1 MVNLSADAVTH
12 THLHTATVHLLA
24 DDLTGA
30 ADASVPFLAAGLRVT
45 VAIDPQARPPQPAAD
60 PARIASAQDPLAVLR
75 PHSVLAVSTNSREL
89 PRETARHIVRDTIAA
104 LQPSASPAAHGSGVS
119 SGEGDVIRFKKVDST
134 LRGHLGPEVLDALT
148 AWNCARAVVAPAFP
162 ELRRTIVDGRL
173 LIDGVST
180 GTSLTELFEHE
191 AFRSIVTMSESS
203 ILSGMLESIAGAS
216 RTQRSLALVC
226 DTTHVETL
234 DRIVDA
240 FWPLRGDTLWV
251 GSSGLAR
258 AVARR
263 IASDLSASST
273 SISTSTSRSPSTS
286 TAGPA
291 SSSSHDI
298 SDDARELAPGVETYD
313 RRQRTGGCVLFIGS
327 MTKISMRQCAELEAD
342 GIAAVNASDAAHP
355 SVARALGC
363 GSDLL
368 VRMRNDEPS
377 QLYAMVKA
385 VAALSPAGLVLSGGD
400 SALRVC
406 RAAGVVSIDLRGEL
420 ETGVPWGT
428 CSGGDFHG
436 LPVVL
441 KSGGFGRPDTLRRA
455 ARFLTRQEDA
465 R

>member
-12 THLHTATVHLLA
+12 THLHTATVQLLA

-30 ADASVPFLAAGLRVT
+30 ADAAVPFLAAGLRVT
-45 VAIDPQARPPQPAAD
+45 VVIDPQARPPQSAAE
-60 PARIASAQDPLAVLR
+60 PARIASAQDPLAMSR
-75 PHSVLAVSTNSREL
+75 PHTVLAVSTNSREL
-89 PRETARHIVRDTIAA
+89 PRETARHIVRATIAT
-104 LQPSASPAAHGSGVS
+104 LRQPASPAAHS
-119 SGEGDVIRFKKVDST
+119 SGMSTGEDDVIRFKKVDST
-134 LRGHLGPEVLDALT
+134 LRGHVGPETLDALT
-148 AWNCARAVVAPAFP
+148 AWSCTRAVVAPAFP

-226 DTTHVETL
+226 DTTQVETL
-234 DRIVDA
+234 DHIVRA
-240 FWPLRGDTLWV
+240 LWPLRGDTLWV

-258 AVARR
+258 ALARR

-273 SISTSTSRSPSTS
+273 STSSSKS
-286 TAGPA
+286 TAGPS

-298 SDDARELAPGVETYD
+298 SDDARALAPEIETYD
-313 RRQRTGGCVLFIGS
+313 RRQRTGGCALFIGS

-342 GIAAVNASDAAHP
+342 GIAAVDVSDAANP
-355 SVARALGC
+355 IVSRALGC

-368 VRMRNDEPS
+368 VRMRNDESS
-377 QLYAMVKA
+377 QLHAMVKA
-385 VAALSPAGLVLSGGD
+385 VAQQSPAGLVLSGGD

-428 CSGGDFHG
+428 CIGGDFHG

-441 KSGGFGRPDTLRRA
+441 KSGGFGQPDTLRRA